1 MKMTV
6 IGYMKSHL
14 DQHNLAVNN
23 EVMPEVLGDLKR
35 FAGAEAGICY
45 MSKPYFDSY
54 VSDELK
60 ALNRFTT
67 VASTGH
73 HSVAGHSQVAVLFE
87 GIPKIVAMYL
97 NNLGCYETSEKSGR
111 YTVMTGNSDL
121 EMEVYHKWCRKLKDK
136 ITEYYGTFIDE
147 KTVDKLAKE
156 NARYHLS
163 IFTPT
168 TMGYTTSIRQWN
180 YIIDWCEK
188 FIETETPYN
197 YFFTELKKYIME
209 LGKCIKD
216 VLYVEE
222 LRDIKGRFGLD
233 MIDFDKASLSEKRE
247 DFVKGKLYTYH
258 YKGTFAQYAQ
268 AHRHRSLFY
277 KIIFDG
283 KSKEFYIPPIIKGTE
298 LEREWLEDM
307 ESLSYIIPTGT
318 LVNIEEVGEVEK
330 FFLKSMERNC
340 GRAQLEIMLQNI
352 ETSKFIYDNK
362 DSLYES
368 IRDKIQKFYIN
379 EEPKMKGQLL
389 KCKEPCIWGCVGA
402 KKRLI

>member
-1 MKMTV
+1 MTV

-14 DQHNLAVNN
+14 DQNNLAVNN
-23 EVMPEVLGDLKR
+23 EVMPEVLEDLKR

-45 MSKPYFDSY
+45 MSKTYFDSY

-111 YTVMTGNSDL
+111 YTVMTGSSEL
-121 EMEVYHKWCRKLKDK
+121 ETEIYEKWCKKLNDK
-136 ITEYYGTFIDE
+136 IHEYYGELVDE
-147 KTVDKLAKE
+147 RTRDKLAKE

-180 YIIDWCEK
+180 YIIDWCER

-197 YFFTELKKYIME
+197 YFFTELKKYILE

-222 LRDIKGRFGLD
+222 LRDIKNRFGLD
-233 MIDFDKASLSEKRE
+233 MIEFDKTSLVEQRE
-247 DFVKGKLYTYH
+247 NFVKGKLYTYH

-277 KIIFDG
+277 KITFDG
-283 KSKEFYIPPIIKGTE
+283 KAKEFYIPPIIKGTE
-298 LEREWLEDM
+298 LEKEWLEDM

-318 LVNIEEVGEVEK
+318 LIDIEEIGDVEK

-340 GRAQLEIMLQNI
+340 GRAQLEIMIQNLD
-352 ETSKFIYDNK
+352 TANFIYENK
-362 DSLYES
+362 DSLIDSVKERIEKY
-368 IRDKIQKFYIN
+368 YIKGT
-379 EEPKMKGQLL
+379 PKMKGQMLR
-389 KCKEPCIWGCVGA
+389 CKEPCIWNCVGS
-402 KKRLI
+402 KERKI

>member
-23 EVMPEVLGDLKR
+23 EVMPEVLEDLKR

-87 GIPKIVAMYL
+87 GIPKIIAMYL

-121 EMEVYHKWCRKLKDK
+121 EMEIYHKWCRKLNDK
-136 ITEYYGTFIDE
+136 IKEYYGTFIDE

-233 MIDFDKASLSEKRE
+233 MIEFDKLSLEEKKE
-247 DFVKGKLYTYH
+247 NFVKGKLYTYH

-283 KSKEFYIPPIIKGTE
+283 KAKQFYVPPIIRGTK
-298 LEREWLEDM
+298 LENEWFEDM
-307 ESLSYIIPTGT
+307 DSLSDIIPTGT
-318 LVNIEEVGEVEK
+318 LVDIEEIGEVKK

-340 GRAQLEIMLQNI
+340 GRAQLEIMLQNL
-352 ETSKFIYDNK
+352 ETADFIYRNK
-362 DSLYES
+362 DKLSNSVREDIEKY
-368 IRDKIQKFYIN
+368 YIKGKV
-379 EEPKMKGQLL
+379 KMKGQMLR
-389 KCKEPCIWGCVGA
+389 CKEPCIWKCEGG
-402 KKRLI
+402 KTREI

>member
-23 EVMPEVLGDLKR
+23 EVMPEVLEDLKR

-87 GIPKIVAMYL
+87 GIPKIIAMYL

-121 EMEVYHKWCRKLKDK
+121 EMEIYHKWCRKLNDK
-136 ITEYYGTFIDE
+136 IKEYYGTFIDE

-233 MIDFDKASLSEKRE
+233 MIEFDKLSLEEKKE
-247 DFVKGKLYTYH
+247 NFVKGKLYTYH

-283 KSKEFYIPPIIKGTE
+283 KAKQFYVPPIIRGTE
-298 LEREWLEDM
+298 LENEWLEDM
-307 ESLSYIIPTGT
+307 DSLSDIIPTGT
-318 LVNIEEVGEVEK
+318 LVDIEEIGEVKK

-340 GRAQLEIMLQNI
+340 GRAQLEIMLQNL
-352 ETSKFIYDNK
+352 ETADFIYRNK
-362 DSLYES
+362 DKLSNSVREDIEKY
-368 IRDKIQKFYIN
+368 YIKGKV
-379 EEPKMKGQLL
+379 KMKGQMLR
-389 KCKEPCIWGCVGA
+389 CKEPCIWTCGGG
-402 KKRLI
+402 KTREI

>member
-1 MKMTV
+1 MTV

-23 EVMPEVLGDLKR
+23 EVMPKVLEDLKR

-87 GIPKIVAMYL
+87 GIPKIIAMYL

-121 EMEVYHKWCRKLKDK
+121 EMEIYHKWCRKLNDK
-136 ITEYYGTFIDE
+136 ISEYYGTFVDE
-147 KTVDKLAKE
+147 RTRDKLAKE

-233 MIDFDKASLSEKRE
+233 MIEFDKLSLNEKKE
-247 DFVKGKLYTYH
+247 NFVKGKLYTYH

-283 KSKEFYIPPIIKGTE
+283 KAKQFYVPPIIRGTE
-298 LEREWLEDM
+298 LENEWLEDM
-307 ESLSYIIPTGT
+307 ESLSDIIPTGT
-318 LVNIEEVGEVEK
+318 LVDIEELGEVKK

-340 GRAQLEIMLQNI
+340 GRAQLEIMLQNL
-352 ETSKFIYDNK
+352 ETADFIYRNK
-362 DSLYES
+362 DKLSNSVREDIEKY
-368 IRDKIQKFYIN
+368 YIKGKV
-379 EEPKMKGQLL
+379 KMKGQMLR
-389 KCKEPCIWGCVGA
+389 CKEPCIWTCGGG
-402 KKRLI
+402 KTREI

>member
-23 EVMPEVLGDLKR
+23 EVMPEVLEDLKR

-121 EMEVYHKWCRKLKDK
+121 EMEIYHKWCRKLNDK
-136 ITEYYGTFIDE
+136 ISEYYGTFVDE
-147 KTVDKLAKE
+147 RTRDKLAKE

-209 LGKCIKD
+209 LGKCIKY

-233 MIDFDKASLSEKRE
+233 MIEFDKLSLNEKKE
-247 DFVKGKLYTYH
+247 NFVKGKLYTYH

-283 KSKEFYIPPIIKGTE
+283 KAKQFYVPPIIRGTE
-298 LEREWLEDM
+298 LENEWLEDM
-307 ESLSYIIPTGT
+307 ESLSDIIPTGT
-318 LVNIEEVGEVEK
+318 LVDIEELGEVKK

-340 GRAQLEIMLQNI
+340 GRAQLEIMLQNL
-352 ETSKFIYDNK
+352 ETADFIYRNK
-362 DSLYES
+362 DKLSNSVREDIEKY
-368 IRDKIQKFYIN
+368 YIKGKV
-379 EEPKMKGQLL
+379 KMKGQMLR
-389 KCKEPCIWGCVGA
+389 CKEPCIWTCGGG
-402 KKRLI
+402 KTREI

>member
-1 MKMTV
+1 MTV

-23 EVMPEVLGDLKR
+23 EVMPEVLEDLKR

-121 EMEVYHKWCRKLKDK
+121 EMEIYHKWCRKLNDK
-136 ITEYYGTFIDE
+136 ISEYYGTFVDE
-147 KTVDKLAKE
+147 RTRDKLAKE

-233 MIDFDKASLSEKRE
+233 MIEFDKLSLNEKKE
-247 DFVKGKLYTYH
+247 NFVKGKLYTYH

-283 KSKEFYIPPIIKGTE
+283 KAKQFYVPPIIRGTE
-298 LEREWLEDM
+298 LENEWLEDM
-307 ESLSYIIPTGT
+307 ESLSDIIPTGT
-318 LVNIEEVGEVEK
+318 LVDIEELGEVKK

-340 GRAQLEIMLQNI
+340 GRAQLEIMLQNL
-352 ETSKFIYDNK
+352 ETADFIYRNK
-362 DSLYES
+362 DKLSNSVREDIEKY
-368 IRDKIQKFYIN
+368 YIKGKV
-379 EEPKMKGQLL
+379 KMKGQMLR
-389 KCKEPCIWGCVGA
+389 CKEPCIWTCGGG
-402 KKRLI
+402 KTREI

>member
-1 MKMTV
+1 MTV

-14 DQHNLAVNN
+14 DQYNLAVNN
-23 EVMPEVLGDLKR
+23 EVMPEVLEDLKR

-60 ALNRFTT
+60 ALNRFST

-87 GIPKIVAMYL
+87 GIPKIIAMYL

-121 EMEVYHKWCRKLKDK
+121 EMEIYHKWCRKLNDRIKG
-136 ITEYYGTFIDE
+136 YYGTFIDE

-233 MIDFDKASLSEKRE
+233 MIEFNKMSLEEKKE
-247 DFVKGKLYTYH
+247 NFVKGKLYTYH

-283 KSKEFYIPPIIKGTE
+283 KSKEFYVPPIIRGTE
-298 LEREWLEDM
+298 LENEWLEDM

-318 LVNIEEVGEVEK
+318 LIDIEEFGEVKK

-340 GRAQLEIMLQNI
+340 GRAQLEIMQQNLD
-352 ETSKFIYDNK
+352 TADFIYRNK
-362 DSLYES
+362 DKLSNSVREDIEKY
-368 IRDKIQKFYIN
+368 YIKGKV
-379 EEPKMKGQLL
+379 KMKGQMLR
-389 KCKEPCIWGCVGA
+389 CKEPCVWTCGGGKTREI
-402 KKRLI
+402 

>member
-1 MKMTV
+1 MTV

-23 EVMPEVLGDLKR
+23 EVMPEVLEDLKR

-87 GIPKIVAMYL
+87 GIPKIIAMYL

-121 EMEVYHKWCRKLKDK
+121 EMEIYHKWCRKLNDK
-136 ITEYYGTFIDE
+136 IKEYYGTFIDE

-233 MIDFDKASLSEKRE
+233 MIEFDKLSLEEKKE
-247 DFVKGKLYTYH
+247 NFVKGKLYTYH

-283 KSKEFYIPPIIKGTE
+283 KAKQFYVPPIIRGTE
-298 LEREWLEDM
+298 LENEWLEDM
-307 ESLSYIIPTGT
+307 DSLSDIIPTGT
-318 LVNIEEVGEVEK
+318 LVDIEEIGEVKK

-340 GRAQLEIMLQNI
+340 GRAQLEIMLQNL
-352 ETSKFIYDNK
+352 ETADFIYRNK
-362 DSLYES
+362 DKLSNSVREDIEKY
-368 IRDKIQKFYIN
+368 YIKGKV
-379 EEPKMKGQLL
+379 KMKGQMLR
-389 KCKEPCIWGCVGA
+389 CKEPCIWTCGGG
-402 KKRLI
+402 KTREI

>member
-14 DQHNLAVNN
+14 DQYNLAVNN
-23 EVMPEVLGDLKR
+23 EVMPEVLEDLKR

-60 ALNRFTT
+60 ALNRFST

-87 GIPKIVAMYL
+87 GIPKIIAMYL

-121 EMEVYHKWCRKLKDK
+121 EMEIYHKWCRKLNDRIKG
-136 ITEYYGTFIDE
+136 YYGTFIDE

-233 MIDFDKASLSEKRE
+233 MIEFDKMSLEEKKE
-247 DFVKGKLYTYH
+247 NFVKGKLYTYH

-283 KSKEFYIPPIIKGTE
+283 KAKQFYVPPIIRGTE
-298 LEREWLEDM
+298 LENEWLEDM
-307 ESLSYIIPTGT
+307 DSLSDIIPTGT
-318 LVNIEEVGEVEK
+318 LVDIEEIGEVKK

-340 GRAQLEIMLQNI
+340 GRAQLEIMLQNL
-352 ETSKFIYDNK
+352 ETADFIYRNK
-362 DSLYES
+362 DKLSNSVREDIEKY
-368 IRDKIQKFYIN
+368 YIKGKV
-379 EEPKMKGQLL
+379 KMKGQMLR
-389 KCKEPCIWGCVGA
+389 CKEPCIWTCGGG
-402 KKRLI
+402 KTREI

>member
-23 EVMPEVLGDLKR
+23 EVMPKVLEDLKR

-87 GIPKIVAMYL
+87 GIPKIIAMYL

-121 EMEVYHKWCRKLKDK
+121 EMEIYHKWCRKLNDK
-136 ITEYYGTFIDE
+136 ISEYYGTFVDE
-147 KTVDKLAKE
+147 RTRDKLAKE

-233 MIDFDKASLSEKRE
+233 MIEFDKLSLNEKKE
-247 DFVKGKLYTYH
+247 NFVKGKLYTYH

-283 KSKEFYIPPIIKGTE
+283 KAKQFYVPPIIRGTE
-298 LEREWLEDM
+298 LENEWLEDM
-307 ESLSYIIPTGT
+307 ESLSDIIPTGT
-318 LVNIEEVGEVEK
+318 LVDIEELGEVKK

-340 GRAQLEIMLQNI
+340 GRAQLEIMLQNL
-352 ETSKFIYDNK
+352 ETADFIYRNK
-362 DSLYES
+362 DKLSNSVREDIEKY
-368 IRDKIQKFYIN
+368 YIKGKV
-379 EEPKMKGQLL
+379 KMKGQMLR
-389 KCKEPCIWGCVGA
+389 CKEPCIWTCGGG
-402 KKRLI
+402 KTREI

>member
-23 EVMPEVLGDLKR
+23 EVMPEVLEDLKR

-121 EMEVYHKWCRKLKDK
+121 EMEIYHKWCRKLNDK
-136 ITEYYGTFIDE
+136 ISEYYGTFVDE
-147 KTVDKLAKE
+147 RTRDKLAKE

-233 MIDFDKASLSEKRE
+233 MIEFDKLSLNEKKE
-247 DFVKGKLYTYH
+247 NFVKGKLYTYH

-283 KSKEFYIPPIIKGTE
+283 KAKQFYVPPIIRGTE
-298 LEREWLEDM
+298 LENEWLEDM
-307 ESLSYIIPTGT
+307 ESLSDIIPTGT
-318 LVNIEEVGEVEK
+318 LVDIEELGEVKK

-340 GRAQLEIMLQNI
+340 GRAQLEIMLQNL
-352 ETSKFIYDNK
+352 ETADFIYRNK
-362 DSLYES
+362 DKLSNSVREDIEKY
-368 IRDKIQKFYIN
+368 YIKGKV
-379 EEPKMKGQLL
+379 KMKGQMLR
-389 KCKEPCIWGCVGA
+389 CKEPCIWTCGGG
-402 KKRLI
+402 KTREI

>member
-23 EVMPEVLGDLKR
+23 EVMPEVLEDLKR

-233 MIDFDKASLSEKRE
+233 MIDFDKASLSENRE

-307 ESLSYIIPTGT
+307 DSLSDIIPTGT
-318 LVNIEEVGEVEK
+318 LVDIEEIGEVKK

>member
-14 DQHNLAVNN
+14 DQNNLAVNN
-23 EVMPEVLGDLKR
+23 EVMPEVLEDLKR

-111 YTVMTGNSDL
+111 YTVMTGSSEL
-121 EMEVYHKWCRKLKDK
+121 ETEIYEKWCKKLNDK
-136 ITEYYGTFIDE
+136 IHEYYGELVDE
-147 KTVDKLAKE
+147 RTRDKLAKE

-180 YIIDWCEK
+180 YIIDWCER

-197 YFFTELKKYIME
+197 YFFTELKKYILE

-222 LRDIKGRFGLD
+222 LRDIKNRFGLD
-233 MIDFDKASLSEKRE
+233 MIEFDKTSLVEQRE
-247 DFVKGKLYTYH
+247 NFVKGKLYTYH

-277 KIIFDG
+277 KITFDG
-283 KSKEFYIPPIIKGTE
+283 KAKEFYIPPIIKGTE
-298 LEREWLEDM
+298 LEKEWLEDM

-318 LVNIEEVGEVEK
+318 LIDIEEIGDVEK

-340 GRAQLEIMLQNI
+340 GRAQLEIMIQNLD
-352 ETSKFIYDNK
+352 TANFIYENK
-362 DSLYES
+362 DSLIDSVKERIEKY
-368 IRDKIQKFYIN
+368 YIKGT
-379 EEPKMKGQLL
+379 PKMKGQMLR
-389 KCKEPCIWGCVGA
+389 CKEPCIWNCVGS
-402 KKRLI
+402 KERKI